1 MASLPPIKRISKED
15 LPEAPE
21 WIDKVIYPI
30 NLFFDSVYRALNGR
44 LTSPENIVGQ
54 VKEMRFQ
61 VIPTYDG
68 TDTDKWDIQKFQS
81 TLGGLAKS
89 LQLMQITEVA
99 DNGNFVP
106 IANDIF
112 IDWEDENRIIKI
124 HYITGL
130 TASKKYLLRVK
141 IE

>member
-15 LPEAPE
+15 LPDAPD
-21 WIDKVIYPI
+21 WIEKVIYPV

-54 VKEMRFQ
+54 VKELSFQ
-61 VIPTYDG
+61 VISTYDG
-68 TDTDKWDIQKFQS
+68 SDTDKWDVQKFQS
-81 TLGGLAKS
+81 TIGSLAKS
-89 LQLMQITEVA
+89 LQLMQIVEVA

-106 IANDIF
+106 IGKDVF
-112 IDWEDENRIIKI
+112 IDWEDENRVIKI
-124 HYITGL
+124 HYIPCL
-130 TASKKYLLRVK
+130 TDSEKYLLRVK